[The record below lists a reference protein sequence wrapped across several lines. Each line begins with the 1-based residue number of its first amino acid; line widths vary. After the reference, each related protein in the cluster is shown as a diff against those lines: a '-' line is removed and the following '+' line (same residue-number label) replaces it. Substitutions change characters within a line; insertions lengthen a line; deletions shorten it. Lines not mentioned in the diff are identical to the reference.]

1 MAWVNW
7 SRCTVTAL
15 LGLAGI
21 LACAQAQT
29 TARNSPPME
38 QAIFAGGCFWC
49 MEEAFEKVR
58 GVKAVDSG
66 YTGGKVPSP
75 TYEQVSGGQ
84 TGHAEAIR
92 VTFDPSQ
99 VSYNNLL
106 RYFWTH
112 IDPTVDNQQFCDQ
125 GTQYRSAIFYLNRQQ
140 QDMAQASKEQLG
152 KTGLFKKIYTTV
164 QPGQTFYLAEE
175 YHQDFYRRN
184 PLRYQ
189 YYKATC
195 GRENRLNEVW
205 GYKPK

>member
-1 MAWVNW
+1 M
-7 SRCTVTAL
+7 
-15 LGLAGI
+15 LGLAG
-21 LACAQAQT
+21 LLPYAQAQT
-29 TARNSPPME
+29 ARSGPPLA

-49 MEEAFEKVR
+49 MEEAFEKVK
-58 GVKAVDSG
+58 GVKSVDSG
-66 YTGGKVPSP
+66 YTGGKEPSP
-75 TYEQVSGGQ
+75 TYEEVSGGL
-84 TGHAEAIR
+84 TGHVEAVR

-125 GTQYRSAIFYLNRQQ
+125 GTQYRSAIFYMNTQQ
-140 QDMAQASKEQLG
+140 RDQAQSSKEQLG

-164 QPGQTFYLAEE
+164 QASQTFYLAEE
-175 YHQDFYRRN
+175 YHQDFYRKN

>member
-1 MAWVNW
+1 MAGVNW
-7 SRCTVTAL
+7 SWCTATAL

-21 LACAQAQT
+21 LPCAQAQT
-29 TARNSPPME
+29 AKDSPPLE

-49 MEEAFEKVR
+49 MEEAFENVK

-84 TGHAEAIR
+84 TGHAEVIR

-112 IDPTVDNQQFCDQ
+112 IDPTVDNQQFCDR

-140 QDMAQASKEQLG
+140 QEMAQASKEQLG

-175 YHQDFYRRN
+175 HHQDFYRKN